1 MLLLEET
8 KFYQIVWTIMFLSV
22 RLKEFSEI
30 TWNSWRCC
38 PGTLESVFFLME
50 GTLESVK
57 PKVRTLLR
65 SIIAIAHVCVWAGLY
80 IMPKHRFS
88 YQVFWPGPNTKNKLR
103 WTRLSWADLHFSPVR
118 NAPRPHGGTTHYKFR
133 LVGTW
138 GTDYFKICC

>member
-1 MLLLEET
+1 MFLLEQT

-30 TWNSWRCC
+30 TWNSWKLL
-38 PGTLESVFFLME
+38 PGSP

-57 PKVRTLLR
+57 PKVRTVLS
-65 SIIAIAHVCVWAGLY
+65 SIIAIVHVCVWAGLH
-80 IMPKHRFS
+80 IMPKHCFS

-118 NAPRPHGGTTHYKFR
+118 NAPRPHGGS
-133 LVGTW
+133 W
-138 GTDYFKICC
+138 DYSVQISTGWYLGY